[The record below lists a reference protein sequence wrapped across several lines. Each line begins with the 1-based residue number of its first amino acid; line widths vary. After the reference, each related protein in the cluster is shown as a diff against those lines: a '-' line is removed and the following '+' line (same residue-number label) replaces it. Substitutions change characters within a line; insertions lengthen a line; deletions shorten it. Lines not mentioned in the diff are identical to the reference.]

1 MVLKK
6 KMVLLKD
13 RVPTA
18 LNLMDTHASPT
29 KINGSFLENPICPS
43 LVSLPFNLSR
53 VTAPNI
59 TTIHGA
65 KGSLLL
71 MGGFDGADHNNS
83 VWKGRVKVKLVPVN
97 MRIWLVVWSM
107 DFMIFHILGII
118 LPTDEHIF
126 QRG

>member
-1 MVLKK
+1 MVLHR
-6 KMVLLKD
+6 D
-13 RVPTA
+13 TVPTA

-29 KINGSFLENPICPS
+29 KINGAFLENPICPS

-83 VWKGRVKVKLVPVN
+83 VWKGRVKVKPVPVN
-97 MRIWLVVWSM
+97 MRIIS
-107 DFMIFHILGII
+107 IGYS
-118 LPTDEHIF
+118 
-126 QRG
+126 G